1 MRIIFAGGGTG
12 GHIYPA
18 LAIAKLIKEN
28 MKDAEIIFVGTEKGL
43 EMSLVPKEGFKLR
56 TITVSGFKRKIS
68 KELLKTMKDLFCGL
82 KEARKIID
90 EFKPDVVVGTGGYVC
105 GPVLL
110 IAALKGIPTL
120 IHEQN
125 VIPGFTNRILSYFV
139 DKIAVSFEETKQYF
153 HNKNKVIVTGNPI
166 RKEILEKNKRESRT
180 LLGFHFKKPL
190 VLIVGG
196 SRGAEKINQTVMEI
210 IRRGHEKSYQMV
222 VITGE
227 KHYSN
232 FVNELTRSGI
242 DLNNL
247 EDIRIIP
254 FAYNM
259 PDYLSAAD
267 LIVCRAGAITVAEVT
282 AIGLPSIIIPSPYVA
297 DNHQEYNARLLEK
310 NNASIVILE
319 KDLSSDLLEDV
330 ILRVIRDESLL
341 QSMSRNALN
350 LGIRDAADKIFGEV
364 MALLRK

>member
-18 LAIAKLIKEN
+18 LAVAKLLKEN
-28 MKDAEIIFVGTEKGL
+28 VKDAEIIFVGTKKGL
-43 EMSLVPKEGFKLR
+43 EINLVPKEGFELR

-68 KELLKTMKDLFCGL
+68 KELLKTIKDLFYGL
-82 KEARKIID
+82 REAKKIVE
-90 EFKPDVVVGTGGYVC
+90 EFKPNIVVGTGGYVC

-110 IAALKGIPTL
+110 VAALKGIPTL

-125 VIPGFTNRILSYFV
+125 VIPGITNRILSYFV
-139 DKIAVSFEETKQYF
+139 DKIAVSFEETKHYF
-153 HNKNKVIVTGNPI
+153 HNKNKVVFTGNPI
-166 RKEILEKNKRESRT
+166 RKEILNKNKWESRSI
-180 LLGFHFKKPL
+180 LGFQLRKPL
-190 VLIVGG
+190 ILVVGG
-196 SRGAEKINQTVMEI
+196 SRGAEKINQTIIEI
-210 IRRGHEKSYQMV
+210 IKRKYDKPYQLA

-232 FVNELTRSGI
+232 FINELERAGV
-242 DLNNL
+242 DVNDL

-267 LIVCRAGAITVAEVT
+267 LIVCRAGAITVAEIT
-282 AIGLPSIIIPSPYVA
+282 AIGLPSIVIPSPYVA

-310 NNASIVILE
+310 SGASIVILE
-319 KDLSSDLLEDV
+319 KDLSPDLLNDV
-330 ILRVIRDESLL
+330 ILKVISDDAVL
-341 QSMSRNALN
+341 QSMKRNALN
-350 LGIRDAADKIFGEV
+350 LGIKDAADRILKEIQTLVKG
-364 MALLRK
+364 